1 MRKMAR
7 NVPKMVVFQREPARP
22 PGRNPSPPGGPP
34 SAPSGRNAGIT
45 RATLLPDGCP
55 VGVRQVWTAQGG
67 LKPPCIVT
75 LSMLQPRIVTM
86 RDCTSARSR
95 VSGRVGC
102 GHAAR
107 VNLGFR
113 ASLEAQLSMV
123 ARRLSHRVVAIGH
136 FPPSSDSWHPTHST
150 HKFTRATAWGG
161 AIPGVRSSD
170 GWLLAHSRESAVA
183 LSVIIVHCRQ
193 T

>member
-1 MRKMAR
+1 M
-7 NVPKMVVFQREPARP
+7 
-22 PGRNPSPPGGPP
+22 PSRRQAPSLDCPGGAE
-34 SAPSGRNAGIT
+34 APLYCNIPLIQRRLWT
-45 RATLLPDGCP
+45 
-55 VGVRQVWTAQGG
+55 GVA
-67 LKPPCIVT
+67 
-75 LSMLQPRIVTM
+75 S
-86 RDCTSARSR
+86 TSARSR

-113 ASLEAQLSMV
+113 ASLEAQLLMV
-123 ARRLSHRVVAIGH
+123 ARRLSHRVVAIGL

-183 LSVIIVHCRQ
+183 LSIIIVHCRQ
-193 T
+193 TRGNIGKSAPVPFYPSTVIEISDGMLVRATCPR

>member
-1 MRKMAR
+1 MKHSQCFNPGWSTGVAR
-7 NVPKMVVFQREPARP
+7 
-22 PGRNPSPPGGPP
+22 
-34 SAPSGRNAGIT
+34 
-45 RATLLPDGCP
+45 
-55 VGVRQVWTAQGG
+55 
-67 LKPPCIVT
+67 
-75 LSMLQPRIVTM
+75 
-86 RDCTSARSR
+86 TSARSR
-95 VSGRVGC
+95 ATWEDGERAC
-102 GHAAR
+102 GP
-107 VNLGFR
+107 

-183 LSVIIVHCRQ
+183 LSIITVHCRQ
-193 T
+193 TRGNIGQSAPVPFYPSTVIEISDGMLVRATPVTFYLSTVIEKSDGCLSEAHVRESNSLAS